1 MCVSFYYS
9 VSCVWVTCSS
19 CQEEK
24 MEKCELGVP
33 LEASLDW
40 NWSGGHLIHFKSFK
54 RVEGCLCVLVLVL
67 VCNRC
72 VTMTGYLSSS
82 DMVYMEKHW
91 DLTQKTHAHTL
102 SQWKTRWFRAHSNEN
117 CIYTGRSIISRR
129 HSLDFCSCAVFYVV
143 TILDK
148 YKNIWQVHNSS
159 RQFSKS

>member
-40 NWSGGHLIHFKSFK
+40 NWSGGHLIQFKSFK

-102 SQWKTRWFRAHSNEN
+102 SQLKNRLFRAHLNEN
-117 CIYTGRSIISRR
+117 CIYTGRSIISKLFF
-129 HSLDFCSCAVFYVV
+129 SLV

-148 YKNIWQVHNSS
+148 YKNICINLNSA
-159 RQFSKS
+159 

>member
-1 MCVSFYYS
+1 MSTVLGDIKFALSFIYYVTHYS
-9 VSCVWVTCSS
+9 SLFFPFLSSPGGLDFSDFQMLQSSWPHKPLSCRCVWVTCSS

-102 SQWKTRWFRAHSNEN
+102 SQWKTRWFRAH
-117 CIYTGRSIISRR
+117 
-129 HSLDFCSCAVFYVV
+129 
-143 TILDK
+143 
-148 YKNIWQVHNSS
+148 
-159 RQFSKS
+159 